1 MKPTITAVNEAYIKL
16 DDARAKLEQLQC
28 DLQVMDEPDLQ
39 DKLLELR
46 DEIENWLEG
55 MHLIS
60 EGMLDWTGHQTV

>member
-39 DKLLELR
+39 GKLLELR

-55 MHLIS
+55 MHPIS

>member
-39 DKLLELR
+39 GKLLELR

>member
-46 DEIENWLEG
+46 DELENWLEG